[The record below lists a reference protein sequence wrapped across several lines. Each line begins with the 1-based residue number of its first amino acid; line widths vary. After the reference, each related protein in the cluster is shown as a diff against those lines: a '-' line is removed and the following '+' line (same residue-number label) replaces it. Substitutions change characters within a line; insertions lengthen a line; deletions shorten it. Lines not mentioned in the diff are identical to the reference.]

1 MADLAGGAARR
12 RRELR
17 LRSWL
22 RHERMTVRMEL
33 AAALHHSAGPDT
45 NDAARS
51 QKTVSSRG
59 VRPGVLQDPAPQLV
73 SEHAACPCSSG
84 VPSHSLP
91 ALADAAGDA
100 VDSTTLRFLT
110 AAALKLR
117 QMEEEEEEEE
127 RKLVELEVKRKE
139 SELQSLAEA
148 TRVMAQQRATGSSS
162 WTSALAR
169 SVQLRRELKE
179 LRGEKRKKRKKR
191 KKRSFRRLPQ
201 VMGVPVFIID
211 EFQQS
216 IPQFQFIH
224 RRLVFHVRRRDR
236 YPQCI
241 RSCSLCSSWTRFVT
255 CGSSFDS
262 AENCGYSAVAVHR
275 RPSSFLRSAEADPTV
290 QTVQQT
296 TEIPLMPFV
305 FRWSMPLLC
314 RFCASQVVYLR
325 TQRTAWFDSGYMRC
339 VSLREFHFLR
349 VWWIVVLQV
358 DSRPALFQRL
368 LGSTVNT
375 SLCVSLRGWSS
386 WSQCTSR
393 CILSLSSGP

>member
-12 RRELR
+12 RRERR

-33 AAALHHSAGPDT
+33 AAALHHSAGPET
-45 NDAARS
+45 NDAVRS

-117 QMEEEEEEEE
+117 QMEEEEE

-148 TRVMAQQRATGSSS
+148 TRMMAQQRATGSSS
-162 WTSALAR
+162 WTSAAFSCAASSR
-169 SVQLRRELKE
+169 S
-179 LRGEKRKKRKKR
+179 LRGEKRKKRKKKLPKTSSGYGR
-191 KKRSFRRLPQ
+191 PFVHHRRVPAVHSSVPVHPQTLGLPCATQRQVPTVHSFMLPVQFLDKVRDMPVVVLRQVLRSIVSKTVVIPQLQSIGGRLPFF
-201 VMGVPVFIID
+201 VPQRQI
-211 EFQQS
+211 
-216 IPQFQFIH
+216 
-224 RRLVFHVRRRDR
+224 
-236 YPQCI
+236 
-241 RSCSLCSSWTRFVT
+241 TM
-255 CGSSFDS
+255 
-262 AENCGYSAVAVHR
+262 
-275 RPSSFLRSAEADPTV
+275 V

-305 FRWSMPLLC
+305 LRWSMPCCADFALHRLFISVHSALLGSTADTC
-314 RFCASQVVYLR
+314 GASVY
-325 TQRTAWFDSGYMRC
+325 G
-339 VSLREFHFLR
+339 VFHFLC
-349 VWWIVVLQV
+349 VWWIMVPQV

-375 SLCVSLRGWSS
+375 SLCVSRRGWSS
-386 WSQCTSR
+386 WSQCT
-393 CILSLSSGP
+393 